1 MAANGKIEISV
12 DNLVKQQVK
21 NRKIDFLLKI
31 KRDLEN
37 YY

>member
-12 DNLVKQQVK
+12 DNLVKQRVK
-21 NRKIDFLLKI
+21 NRKVDFLQKI

>member
-1 MAANGKIEISV
+1 MAANRKIEISV

-21 NRKIDFLLKI
+21 NRKVDFLQKI

>member
-12 DNLVKQQVK
+12 GNLVKQQVK
-21 NRKIDFLLKI
+21 NRKVDFLQKI

>member
-21 NRKIDFLLKI
+21 NRKVDFLQKI

>member
-21 NRKIDFLLKI
+21 NRKVDFLQKI
-31 KRDLEN
+31 KCDLEN